1 MLGSLA
7 RWLRILGYDVVYD
20 SKLDDA
26 ALVEQAVSEE
36 RVILTRDRR
45 LVERKKAR
53 DHLLVRSERLDE
65 QILQVLERCGGK
77 LDRDRLFGRC
87 LRCNQPLTELRA
99 EEAVRRV
106 PPYVA
111 RTQKRFRHC
120 SGCGRVYWRAT
131 HVERMLARLET
142 LGLGKA

>member
-20 SKLDDA
+20 SQLGDA
-26 ALVEQAVSEE
+26 ALVDRAVEE
-36 RVILTRDRR
+36 KRIILTRDRR
-45 LVERKKAR
+45 LVERKQAHN
-53 DHLLVRSERLDE
+53 HLLIDSERLEE
-65 QILQVLERCGGK
+65 QILQVLGDCGESIH
-77 LDRDRLFGRC
+77 RDRLFGRC
-87 LRCNQPLTELRA
+87 LRCNEPLTELPR
-99 EEAVRRV
+99 EEAASRV

-142 LGLGKA
+142 LGLSKA

>member
-20 SKLDDA
+20 SRLDDA
-26 ALVEQAVSEE
+26 ALVEHAVREK

-45 LVERKKAR
+45 LVERKQAR
-53 DHLLVRSERLDE
+53 NHLLVDSERLEE
-65 QILQVLERCGGK
+65 QIHQVLGDCGATVEP
-77 LDRDRLFGRC
+77 DRLFGRC
-87 LRCNQPLTELRA
+87 LRCNEPLTELSSA
-99 EEAVRRV
+99 EARSRV

-111 RTQKRFRHC
+111 RTQKHFRHC
-120 SGCGRVYWRAT
+120 PSCDRIYWCAT
-131 HVERMLARLET
+131 HVERMLARLEA